1 MLKGAERSVVE
12 WYALYLPAVSFH
24 KGFKE
29 TAGRS
34 AHAHIREPIRLSEYP
49 PFNPPYVSKG
59 LKEGVSRGHE

>member
-1 MLKGAERSVVE
+1 MLSGMHSI
-12 WYALYLPAVSFH
+12 YPLFPFT

-34 AHAHIREPIRLSEYP
+34 AYAHIREPIRLLEYP